1 MKEYTTVP
9 EKLDFAITRLFQ
21 IRDELSFR
29 NIRKELLPYLFIF
42 PISVVMGNLRYYD
55 YSIALAG
62 FRSSELTFF
71 LLGLG
76 WLILTFTP
84 KRLIMPFLRLAAL
97 ISAVLLPFLI
107 IMPVGLGWFTLY
119 MAFKFFNGL
128 CAACAFSLF
137 CFVLNNIERLFGMA
151 LIQFYYGFYYATWSI
166 FPTFHT
172 TSETWGAVSVT
183 AVFLVIVFLCGK
195 KQQEIKIDNDGKGS
209 GVPFV
214 IGLHIV
220 FYMIVCMVNYIEWG
234 ENSLSAFAFGLGTF
248 ISVGLVIIVQ
258 LFIGRSALYLWLM
271 FLVFSLLGLGA
282 LLYDTH
288 VTLISGSFAYGLG
301 DGLGYIV
308 ICYMC
313 AGAIKRSKSLR
324 MFRLYCLMFFAE
336 YFVISGL
343 FSLYFN
349 YFEAPDRFLAF
360 GVVLVLVSVSLLLM
374 PFMQKRLFDADWSDG
389 LYLQDMEE
397 YSLPFAQA
405 EAINAQDNLDLTP
418 REKEIFTMLLAGKAP
433 KEIAY
438 TLKISYY
445 TVLFHQKNLYRKLG
459 IQSRAELF
467 ARYNTVLSEK
477 IT

>member
-1 MKEYTTVP
+1 
-9 EKLDFAITRLFQ
+9 
-21 IRDELSFR
+21 
-29 NIRKELLPYLFIF
+29 
-42 PISVVMGNLRYYD
+42 
-55 YSIALAG
+55 
-62 FRSSELTFF
+62 
-71 LLGLG
+71 
-76 WLILTFTP
+76 
-84 KRLIMPFLRLAAL
+84 
-97 ISAVLLPFLI
+97 
-107 IMPVGLGWFTLY
+107 MPVGLGWFTLY
-119 MAFKFFNGL
+119 MGFKFFNGL
-128 CAACAFSLF
+128 CAACAFFLF

-151 LIQFYYGFYYATWSI
+151 LIQFYYGFYYAAWSI
-166 FPTFHT
+166 SPAFYTA
-172 TSETWGAVSVT
+172 SETWGAVSVT
-183 AVFLVIVFLCGK
+183 TVFLVIVFLCGK
-195 KQQEIKIDNDGKGS
+195 KQQKINAGSGDNDGKGS

-248 ISVGLVIIVQ
+248 ISVGLVIIIQ
-258 LFIGRSALYLWLM
+258 LLIGRSALYLWLM

-282 LLYDTH
+282 MLYDTH
-288 VTLISGSFAYGLG
+288 ITLIFGSFAYGLG

-324 MFRLYCLMFFAE
+324 MFKLYCLMFFAE
-336 YFVISGL
+336 YFVISGF

-349 YFEAPDRFLAF
+349 YFEAPDKFLAF

-374 PFMQKRLFDADWSDG
+374 PFMQKRLFDADWTDG
-389 LYLQDMEE
+389 LYLRDMAGFPEE
-397 YSLPFAQA
+397 YSLPFAQT
-405 EAINAQDNLDLTP
+405 EAINAQDHLDLTP

-433 KEIAY
+433 KDIAY

-467 ARYNTVLSEK
+467 AHYNTVPSKK
-477 IT
+477 II

>member
-1 MKEYTTVP
+1 LQ
-9 EKLDFAITRLFQ
+9 EKAGFAITKLFQ

-29 NIRKELLPYLFIF
+29 NVRRDLLPYLLIF

-55 YSIALAG
+55 HSIALAG

-76 WLILTFTP
+76 WLILTLTP
-84 KRLIMPFLRLAAL
+84 QRLIMPFLRLAAV
-97 ISAVLLPFLI
+97 ISAILLPFLI
-107 IMPVGLGWFTLY
+107 FMPIGFGWFTLY

-128 CAACAFSLF
+128 CAACAFFLF
-137 CFVLNNIERLFGMA
+137 CFMLNNIERILGMA
-151 LIQFYYGFYYATWSI
+151 LIQFYYGFYYAAWSI
-166 FPTFHT
+166 FSAFHT

-183 AVFLVIVFLCGK
+183 TVFLVIVFFCGK
-195 KQQEIKIDNDGKGS
+195 KQQEIKIDSDGKGS

-234 ENSLSAFAFGLGTF
+234 GNSLSGLAFGAGTF
-248 ISVGLVIIVQ
+248 ISVALVVIVQ

-288 VTLISGSFAYGLG
+288 ITLLSGSFAYGLG

-324 MFRLYCLMFFAE
+324 MFRLYCLMFFVE
-336 YFVISGL
+336 YFVISGI

-349 YFEAPDRFLAF
+349 YFDSPNKFLAF

-374 PFMQKRLFDADWSDG
+374 PFMQKKLFDADWTDG
-389 LYLQDMEE
+389 LYLRDMEE
-397 YSLPFAQA
+397 YSLPFAQT
-405 EAINAQDNLDLTP
+405 EAINAQNNLDLTP
-418 REKEIFTMLLAGKAP
+418 REEEIFTMLLTGKAP

-467 ARYNTVLSEK
+467 ARYKTSF
-477 IT
+477 

>member
-1 MKEYTTVP
+1 MQ
-9 EKLDFAITRLFQ
+9 EKAGFAITKLFQ

-29 NIRKELLPYLFIF
+29 NVRRDLLPYLLIF

-55 YSIALAG
+55 HSIALAG

-76 WLILTFTP
+76 WLILTLTP
-84 KRLIMPFLRLAAL
+84 QRLIMPFLRLAAV
-97 ISAVLLPFLI
+97 ISAILLPFLI
-107 IMPVGLGWFTLY
+107 FMPIGFGWFTLY

-128 CAACAFSLF
+128 CAACAFFLF
-137 CFVLNNIERLFGMA
+137 CFMLNNIERILGMA
-151 LIQFYYGFYYATWSI
+151 LIQFYYGFYYAAWSI
-166 FPTFHT
+166 FSAFHT

-183 AVFLVIVFLCGK
+183 TVFLVIVFFCGK
-195 KQQEIKIDNDGKGS
+195 KQQEIKIDSDGKGS

-234 ENSLSAFAFGLGTF
+234 GNSLSGLAFGAGTF
-248 ISVGLVIIVQ
+248 ISVALVVIVQ

-288 VTLISGSFAYGLG
+288 ITLLSGSFAYGLG

-324 MFRLYCLMFFAE
+324 MFRLYCLMFFVE
-336 YFVISGL
+336 YFVISGI

-349 YFEAPDRFLAF
+349 YFDSPNKFLAF

-374 PFMQKRLFDADWSDG
+374 PFMQKKLFDADWTDG
-389 LYLQDMEE
+389 LYLRDMEE
-397 YSLPFAQA
+397 YSLPFAQT
-405 EAINAQDNLDLTP
+405 EAINAQNNLDLTP
-418 REKEIFTMLLAGKAP
+418 REEEIFTMLLTGKAP

-467 ARYNTVLSEK
+467 ARYKTSF
-477 IT
+477 